1 MAPRRVMNLKSDYI
15 QIYHLLIFSQNFIVF
30 IFQLTY
36 ADITF
41 FSLCNIFAEGE
52 PTVPKQLTDYPL
64 LVEHYN
70 RVLNV
75 PGIKAWVEK
84 RPKTDH

>member
-1 MAPRRVMNLKSDYI
+1 MNLKSDCI
-15 QIYHLLIFSQNFIVF
+15 QIYHLLKSSQNFIVIIFCF

-41 FSLCNIFAEGE
+41 FSLCNIFSEGE
-52 PTVPKQLTDYPL
+52 PTVPKPLTDYPL

>member
-1 MAPRRVMNLKSDYI
+1 LFHP
-15 QIYHLLIFSQNFIVF
+15 
-30 IFQLTY
+30 QLSY

-41 FSLCNIFAEGE
+41 FNMCNVFANGE
-52 PTVPKQLTDYPL
+52 PKVPEQLNEFPL
-64 LVEHYN
+64 LVDHYN

-84 RPKTDH
+84 RPKTER